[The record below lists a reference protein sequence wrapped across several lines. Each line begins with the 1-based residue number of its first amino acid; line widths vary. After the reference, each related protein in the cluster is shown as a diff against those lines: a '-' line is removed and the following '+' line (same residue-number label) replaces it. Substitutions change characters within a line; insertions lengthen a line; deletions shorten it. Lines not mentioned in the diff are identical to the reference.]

1 MYHSVSSCS
10 QCGID
15 LSSQPVRALEKR
27 QIWDLPPLSLEVTE
41 HQAEQKQCPCCRSIE
56 KGTFP
61 DHVRHRV
68 QYGSGVQSF
77 LVYLHHGQLL
87 PYDRTVEVMRDLFG
101 QTISQGTLSN
111 ILGRT
116 AASLEPEAEDIRAAL
131 LQSPVVHMDETGID
145 VLPKRQWVH
154 VYSTP
159 DETFYA
165 LHPKRGCEAMNKIGF
180 LPAYKG
186 IAIHDEWQSY
196 FTYTDCQHGL
206 CNAHILR
213 EL

>member
-1 MYHSVSSCS
+1 M
-10 QCGID
+10 
-15 LSSQPVRALEKR
+15 
-27 QIWDLPPLSLEVTE
+27 
-41 HQAEQKQCPCCRSIE
+41 
-56 KGTFP
+56 
-61 DHVRHRV
+61 
-68 QYGSGVQSF
+68 QYGSGVQSL

-87 PYDRTVEVMRDLFG
+87 PYERTVEVMRDLFG

-111 ILGRT
+111 ILQRT
-116 AASLEPEAEDIRAAL
+116 ALSLEPEVEEIRSVIL
-131 LQSPVVHMDETGID
+131 SSPVVHMDETGMD

-165 LHPKRGCEAMNKIGF
+165 LHSKRRCEAMNEIGF
-180 LPAYKG
+180 LPDYQG

-196 FTYTDCQHGL
+196 FTYTGCWHGL

-213 EL
+213 ELTYLHEQENQPWAV